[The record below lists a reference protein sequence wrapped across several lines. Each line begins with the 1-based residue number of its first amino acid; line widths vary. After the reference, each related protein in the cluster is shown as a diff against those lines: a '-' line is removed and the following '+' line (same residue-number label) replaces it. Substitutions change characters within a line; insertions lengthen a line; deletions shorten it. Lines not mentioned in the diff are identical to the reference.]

1 MKLIIQIPC
10 FNEEETIST
19 TLSAL
24 PRKLSGIDEIEWLI
38 VDDGSTDRT
47 VEIAKAHGVDH
58 VVKHSTNRGL
68 ARAFMAGL
76 NASIKYGADIIL
88 NTDADN
94 QYNADDIPKLIEP
107 ILSGKAEI
115 VIGSRPIEEIKHF
128 SFIKKGLQKIGSW
141 VVRIISNTDIPDA
154 PSGFRAISRDAAMKI
169 NVFSKYTYTLE
180 MIIQAG
186 QKGFAITSVPIRT
199 NETFRPSRLV
209 KNIPS
214 YVIHSIF
221 TIIRIFITYRPFLF
235 LMSLGMT
242 IFCAGLLVGFRFIYF
257 FLTGEGQGHIQ
268 SIILTSILIIMG
280 FQIGLFGIIADL
292 LSVNRRLSEEIRY
305 QMKILNSNDSPKT
318 GDTS

>member
-24 PRKLSGIDEIEWLI
+24 PRKLPGIDEVQWLI

-47 VEIAKAHGVDH
+47 VEIARAGGADH
-58 VVKHSTNRGL
+58 IVRHSINQGL
-68 ARAFMAGL
+68 ARAFMSGL
-76 NASIKYGADIIL
+76 NASIKFGADIIV

-115 VIGSRPIEEIKHF
+115 VVGSRPIEEIEHF
-128 SFIKKGLQKIGSW
+128 SFIKKALQKIGSW
-141 VVRIISNTDIPDA
+141 VVRTISNTDIPDA

-169 NVFSKYTYTLE
+169 NVFSRYTYTLE
-180 MIIQAG
+180 TIIQAG
-186 QKGFAITSVPIRT
+186 QKGFAISSVPIRT
-199 NETFRPSRLV
+199 NKILRPSRLV
-209 KNIPS
+209 KSIPS
-214 YVIHSIF
+214 YIVHSIF

-235 LMSLGMT
+235 LMSLGIA
-242 IFCAGLLVGFRFIYF
+242 IFGAGLLLGFRFIYF
-257 FLTGEGQGHIQ
+257 FIIGEGQGHIQ
-268 SIILTSILIIMG
+268 SVILTSILIIMG

-292 LSVNRRLSEEIRY
+292 LSVNRRLLEEIRY
-305 QMKILNSNDSPKT
+305 QMRILSLNSRSKE
-318 GDTS
+318 GDAP

>member
-19 TLSAL
+19 TLAAL
-24 PRKLSGIDEIEWLI
+24 PRKLPGIDKVEWLI
-38 VDDGSTDRT
+38 VDDGSTDDT
-47 VEIAKAHGVDH
+47 VKIARANGVDH
-58 VVKHSTNRGL
+58 VVSLSANRGL

-76 NASIKYGADIIL
+76 NASIQHGADIIV

-107 ILSGKAEI
+107 ILAGKAEI
-115 VIGSRPIEEIKHF
+115 VIGARPIEEIKHF
-128 SFIKKGLQKIGSW
+128 SFIKKLLQRIGSW
-141 VVRIISNTDIPDA
+141 VVRVISNTDIPDA
-154 PSGFRAISRDAAMKI
+154 PSGFRAISRDAAMRI

-186 QKGFAITSVPIRT
+186 QKGFAISSVPIRT

-214 YVIHSIF
+214 YVTHSIL

-235 LMSLGMT
+235 LMSLGMA
-242 IFCAGLLVGFRFIYF
+242 IFCAGLLLGFRFIYF
-257 FLTGEGQGHIQ
+257 YIIGEGQGHIQ
-268 SIILTSILIIMG
+268 SVILTSILLIMG
-280 FQIGLFGIIADL
+280 FQVGLFGIIADL
-292 LSVNRRLSEEIRY
+292 LSVNRKLLEEIRY
-305 QMKILNSNDSPKT
+305 QMKLLNSSDRTKA